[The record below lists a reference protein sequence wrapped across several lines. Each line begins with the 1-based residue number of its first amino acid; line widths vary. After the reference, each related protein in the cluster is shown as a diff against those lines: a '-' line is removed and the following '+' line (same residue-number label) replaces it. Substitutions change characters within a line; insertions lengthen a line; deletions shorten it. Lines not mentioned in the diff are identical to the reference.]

1 MKTLYVSDLD
11 GTLLRSNE
19 KTSDYTN
26 SVINDL
32 VRKGMVF
39 SYATARSY
47 VTSHKVT
54 EGMVVNIP
62 LITYNG
68 AMIINNADGTFL
80 RKNFF
85 GTDVLS
91 VVQDL
96 FSHGIY
102 PIVYSFI
109 EGEEKFSY
117 CSAKCT
123 EETKQFVDTRRDAR
137 NHPVEDEEALLQG
150 EIFYITCIGDEKRL
164 APLYEKY
171 KDVYHCVFQRDIYS
185 GAQWFEILPAEASKA
200 NAIRQLREQL
210 DCDKLVVFG
219 DGKNDIDMFEMADES
234 YAVEN
239 AVQELKDIA
248 TGVITDNDSDG
259 VARFL
264 SEHFGG

>member
-26 SVINDL
+26 AVINDL
-32 VRKGMVF
+32 VGKGMVF

-54 EGMVVNIP
+54 EGLVVNIP

-68 AMIINNADGTFL
+68 TMIVHNADGSFL

-91 VVQDL
+91 VLQDL

-102 PIVYSFI
+102 PIVYSFL

-117 CSAKCT
+117 CWAKCT
-123 EETKQFVDTRRDAR
+123 EEVKQFVETRKDAR
-137 NHPVEDEEALLQG
+137 SHPVEDEEALQQG
-150 EIFYITCIGDEKRL
+150 EIFYITCIGDEKKL
-164 APLYEKY
+164 APFYEKY
-171 KDVYHCVFQRDIYS
+171 KDVYHCVFQKDIYS
-185 GAQWFEILPAEASKA
+185 GAQWLEILPAEASKA

-210 DCDKLVVFG
+210 ACDKLVVFG
-219 DGKNDIDMFEMADES
+219 DGKNDIDMFEMADEA

-239 AVQELKDIA
+239 AVPELKGIA
-248 TGVITDNDSDG
+248 TGVIADNDSDG

-264 SEHFGG
+264 SEHFDG